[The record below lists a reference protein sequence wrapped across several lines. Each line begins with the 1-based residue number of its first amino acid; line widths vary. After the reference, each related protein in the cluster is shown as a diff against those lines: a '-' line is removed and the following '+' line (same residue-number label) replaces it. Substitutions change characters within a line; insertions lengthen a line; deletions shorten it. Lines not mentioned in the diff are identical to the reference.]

1 VAPFF
6 LVEVYVANPDAFD
19 RDFGYLMPFLD
30 KVAAAASGLEDP
42 AARAELAR
50 LVADEKVRWNRI
62 RELLRGAPAGRAAPV
77 GAPAQTLARASADG
91 INRVAP
97 QMTGLT
103 VGSLKNSR

>member
-1 VAPFF
+1 M
-6 LVEVYVANPDAFD
+6 ANPEAFD

-30 KVAAAASGLEDP
+30 KVAAAASELQDP

-50 LVADEKVRWNRI
+50 LMAEEKARWNRI
-62 RELLRGAPAGRAAPV
+62 RELLRGAGGSKAAMSPQA
-77 GAPAQTLARASADG
+77 GAPAQTLARSSADG

-103 VGSLKNSR
+103 VGSLKQSR

>member
-1 VAPFF
+1 M
-6 LVEVYVANPDAFD
+6 ANPDAFD

-30 KVAAAASGLEDP
+30 KVAAAASGIEDT
-42 AARAELAR
+42 AARDELAR
-50 LVADEKVRWNRI
+50 LMADEKARWNRI
-62 RELLRGAPAGRAAPV
+62 RELLRGAPAGKGTAPARK
-77 GAPAQTLARASADG
+77 GAPAQTLARSSADG